1 MTFKNKLN
9 QIKALLSMEVKL
21 AQMKLEDGTII
32 EAEQFEP
39 EYSVGVVT
47 EEGIVP
53 LPVGEYK
60 TAEDG
65 TIIVVAQE
73 GIIAEVKA
81 VEAEPEAEAPE
92 MAQEP
97 QEPQT
102 ATPKRVVE
110 SVSKETFFEAVEKI
124 NALEKELAEFKAEKE
139 KVEMSANEPTPIV
152 HNPEKKQPEPVAFV
166 RRETF
171 KSNIYK
177 NLFN

>member
-53 LPVGEYK
+53 LPVGEY
-60 TAEDG
+60 AMEDG
-65 TIIVVAQE
+65 TMLVVAQE

-97 QEPQT
+97 QEPQA